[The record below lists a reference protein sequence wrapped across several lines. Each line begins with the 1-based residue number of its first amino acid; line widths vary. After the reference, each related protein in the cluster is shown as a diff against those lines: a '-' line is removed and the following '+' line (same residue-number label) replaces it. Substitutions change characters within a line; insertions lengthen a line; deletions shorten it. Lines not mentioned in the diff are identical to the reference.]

1 MALKSAWK
9 AVKSAGLKKLLSDR
23 HMNEW
28 SLYIIRCSD
37 RSLYTGIST
46 DVQRRFGEHISG
58 GRTAA
63 KYTKSFSSMELAYE
77 IPIGN
82 RSLAAKIEHRIKN
95 LPKQKKELIISRRL
109 SRDELI
115 HFIEIQVKLGKS
127 SSCN

>member
-9 AVKSAGLKKLLSDR
+9 VVKSAESKKLSG
-23 HMNEW
+23 HSKMKEW
-28 SLYIIRCSD
+28 SVYILRCRG

-63 KYTKSFSSMELAYE
+63 KYTKSFSSIELAFE
-77 IPIGN
+77 ILIGT
-82 RSLAAKIEHRIKN
+82 RSLAAKIEYRIKR
-95 LPKQKKELIISRRL
+95 LSRQKKEFIISRRL

-115 HFIEIQVKLGKS
+115 AFIALDS
-127 SSCN
+127 PRR

>member
-9 AVKSAGLKKLLSDR
+9 VVKSAELKKLLGYSN
-23 HMNEW
+23 MNEW
-28 SLYIIRCSD
+28 SVYIIRCSD

-58 GRTAA
+58 DRTAA
-63 KYTKSFSSMELAYE
+63 KYTKSFSSIELAYE

-82 RSLAAKIEHRIKN
+82 RSLAAKVEYRIKR

-115 HFIEIQVKLGKS
+115 QFIERQGTGSRL
-127 SSCN
+127 